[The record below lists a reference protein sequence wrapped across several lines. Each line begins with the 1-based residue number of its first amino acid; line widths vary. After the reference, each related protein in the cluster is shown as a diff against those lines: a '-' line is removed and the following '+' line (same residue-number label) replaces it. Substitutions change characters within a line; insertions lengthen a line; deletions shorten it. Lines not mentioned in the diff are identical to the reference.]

1 MSSPRVAMLAFC
13 LVAGLAGL
21 AQYRSYMRMA
31 EQAREQALDSATD
44 VDLGPVGDF
53 TLTERD
59 GTRVSRDD
67 LMGKVWVASFVF
79 TCCTTQCPQI
89 SGTMAQLHQE
99 LANDADA
106 RLVTFTVDPE
116 RDTPE
121 KLKKYADSF
130 GADAKR
136 WLFLTGDRDDL
147 YKLIEKSFHL
157 SVRQNEGAARTPG
170 NEVLHDFH
178 VVVVDRRGHVRAF
191 FDGRRVD
198 GEGKPVNDVPRIKK
212 KVAEL
217 LREAE
222 AE

>member
-1 MSSPRVAMLAFC
+1 MNRMSSWRVAIVVFC
-13 LVAGLAGL
+13 LLVAGLAGVV
-21 AQYRSYMRMA
+21 QYRAVMRA
-31 EQAREQALDSATD
+31 QRDEESNSATE

-59 GTRVSRDD
+59 GSQVSRDD
-67 LMGKVWVASFVF
+67 LKGKVWVASFVF

-99 LANDADA
+99 LATQPDA

-121 KLKKYADSF
+121 KLKQYANSF

-136 WLFLTGDRDDL
+136 WLFLTGPREDL

-157 SVRQNEGAARTPG
+157 TVMQNEGAARTPG
-170 NEVLHDFH
+170 NEVLHDFRL
-178 VVVVDRRGHVRAF
+178 VVVDRRGHIRGY

-198 GEGKPVNDVPRIKK
+198 GQGNAINDVPRLKT

-217 LREAE
+217 LRE
-222 AE
+222 